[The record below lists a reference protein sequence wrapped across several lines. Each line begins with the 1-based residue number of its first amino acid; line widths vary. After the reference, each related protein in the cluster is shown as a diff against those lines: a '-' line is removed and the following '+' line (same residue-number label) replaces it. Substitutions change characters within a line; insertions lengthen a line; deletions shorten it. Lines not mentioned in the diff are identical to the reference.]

1 MTSGGVKLTSVQISL
16 RSISVKFQITVSFP
30 CKQQMPTVEKSC
42 AELLKLLTSA
52 HVSCYYCLK
61 NNQERN
67 ISFALIKFALIKR
80 YYSKRIEISNRF
92 EFTSDLM

>member
-1 MTSGGVKLTSVQISL
+1 MRPEVNSNRLLTSVQISL

-61 NNQERN
+61 NNQ
-67 ISFALIKFALIKR
+67 
-80 YYSKRIEISNRF
+80 
-92 EFTSDLM
+92 